1 MKKNTLKRVLS
12 YIGRYKYLLPVSLL
26 FAIIS
31 VFVTLSVPYLIGE
44 AIDLIIGPMNV
55 DLERIIT
62 ILFAVIILIGIGALS
77 SWIMSTINNS
87 ITYRVARDV
96 RADAFNKIQKLPFS
110 YIDTTPHGDTIN
122 RITNDTEQ
130 FSEGLLLGFT
140 QLFTG
145 ILTIIGTLTMLVI
158 IDYRIAI
165 VVAVLTPLSL
175 FCARFIANRTHKLFV
190 MQSEAKAESTAYINE
205 ILEGEKVVKALSHED
220 EAISDFEVINE
231 KLSRCSL
238 NAIFSSSLTNPTTRF
253 VNNTVYAVVALVG
266 AMLAIGS
273 GDGALLIGEL
283 SCLLAYAN
291 QYTKPFNEISGV
303 IAEFQ
308 NALASAGRVFELI
321 DEGEETPEDENAIT
335 VQKAKG
341 EIVFEGVNFSYTDE
355 KPLLENIN
363 LTVKPGQ
370 RVAIVGP
377 TGSGKTTLINLIM
390 RFYDVKGGAILLDG
404 LDIRVLTRKSL
415 RESFGMV
422 LQDTWLGTGTVRD
435 IIKVGRPDASD
446 DEVILAAK
454 AAHAHSF
461 IKRLP
466 LGYDTY
472 IDESGGGLSQGQKQL
487 LAITRVMLDIP
498 PMVILDEAT
507 SSIDTRTEIKINDAF
522 MKMMQGR
529 TSFIVAHR
537 LSTIKNADIILVMK
551 DGNIVESGS
560 HSELLERNG
569 FYRELWDAMTA

>member
-26 FAIIS
+26 FAVIS
-31 VFVTLSVPYLIGE
+31 VFVTLCVPYLIGE
-44 AIDLIIGPMNV
+44 AIDLIIGPMDV
-55 DLERIIT
+55 DLERITT
-62 ILFAVIILIGIGALS
+62 ILTAVVLLIGVGALS

-96 RADAFNKIQKLPFS
+96 RADAFNKIQRLPFS

-145 ILTIIGTLTMLVI
+145 ILTIIGTLAMLVV

-190 MQSEAKAESTAYINE
+190 MQSKAKAESTAFINE
-205 ILEGEKVVKALSHED
+205 ILEGEKVVKTLSHED
-220 EAISDFEVINE
+220 EAVSDFELINE
-231 KLSRCSL
+231 KLTKCSL
-238 NAIFSSSLTNPTTRF
+238 RAIFYSSLTNPTTRF

-266 AMLAIGS
+266 AILAIGS
-273 GDGALLIGEL
+273 GEGALLVGEL

-303 IAEFQ
+303 VAEFQ

-321 DEGEETPEDENAIT
+321 DESEEKADGENAIT
-335 VQKAKG
+335 LENVEGKI
-341 EIVFEGVNFSYTDE
+341 EFSGVNFSYTE
-355 KPLLENIN
+355 KRPLLENIN

-370 RVAIVGP
+370 KVAIVGP

-390 RFYDVKGGAILLDG
+390 RFYDVNSGAILLDG
-404 LDIRVLTRKSL
+404 QDIRDLTRNSL
-415 RESFGMV
+415 RRSFGMV

-435 IIKVGRPDASD
+435 IIKIGYPDASD
-446 DEVILAAK
+446 NEVVAAAK
-454 AAHAHSF
+454 SAHAHSF

-487 LAITRVMLDIP
+487 LAITRVMLNIP
-498 PMVILDEAT
+498 PMLILDEAT

-551 DGNIVESGS
+551 DGNIVESGN

-569 FYRELWDAMTA
+569 FYRELWDAMNF